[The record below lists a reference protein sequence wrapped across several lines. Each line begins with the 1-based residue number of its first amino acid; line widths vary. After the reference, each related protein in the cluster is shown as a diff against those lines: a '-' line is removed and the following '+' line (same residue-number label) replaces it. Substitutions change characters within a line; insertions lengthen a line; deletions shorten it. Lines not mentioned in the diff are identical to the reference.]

1 MKGRAIFLDRDGVIN
16 RRIPGDYVRDPSE
29 FVFLEGVPE
38 AIGLLNQHFDRV
50 FVATNQQGIGKGR
63 MTIADLE
70 SVHAYMVSLLESRGA
85 RLDKIYYCPDLAH
98 QQPNCRKPHP
108 AMALQAAKDFPE
120 IDLQQSWM
128 AGDSLSDLQ
137 FGWNAGM
144 KTALIATNPEEIKK
158 MDEHLQANALASPP
172 VFPSLLAMV
181 QTITAPV

>member
-16 RRIPGDYVRDPSE
+16 RRIPGDYVRDSSE
-29 FVFLEGVPE
+29 FVFLDGVPE
-38 AIGLLNQHFDRV
+38 AICWLNQHFDRV

-70 SVHAYMVSLLESRGA
+70 RVHNYMVSVLESRGA

-128 AGDSLSDLQ
+128 VGDSLSDLQ

-144 KTALIATNPEEIKK
+144 QTALIATNPEEIEKL
-158 MDEHLQANALASPP
+158 EAYLQASSRPSPP
-172 VFPSLLAMV
+172 VFSSLLAMV
-181 QTITAPV
+181 QTITAPF